1 MIYEVILGIFVVF
14 CVVMIWG
21 LSYLFG
27 IGIYNLYYKVRGGYK
42 KWKIK

>member
-42 KWKIK
+42 R